1 MDHTADSGGL
11 RAEALER
18 VALDAM
24 DDMVRI
30 LSPEGRVLLTSASYV
45 SCFGNQLGNSCHEMY
60 ETDRKCGEC
69 IYKRALETR
78 ETCQTKKRYRN
89 RVYLISASP
98 IFDEAGE
105 NSGVVEVFRDITW
118 QTEQQRRLQDQNRR
132 LLQDAQT
139 ASKLQRELFATQLPD
154 NVGVETISR
163 YLPAQSLGG
172 DLFGCTCVNGKVL
185 FYIADVSGHGMSAA
199 MISLLISNIILNYA
213 QQGMTDPAS
222 ILSAAR
228 KYFCMLTDDIQ
239 LYVTALV
246 GLIDPEGGTLDWANA
261 GHSVPPL
268 IYHNGE
274 IDVLTDPSFPICNW
288 DASIQYQTHR
298 LAMEAGARLLVY
310 TDGLIDPRSSSLTLE
325 LLKTFF
331 YEEED
336 ELFLDILSSYAR
348 DDREDDIC
356 MLLLRCKQ

>member
-1 MDHTADSGGL
+1 MADGDGL
-11 RAEALER
+11 RAETPER

-30 LSPEGRVLLTSASYV
+30 LSPQGRVLLTNASYV
-45 SCFGNQLGNSCHEMY
+45 RCFGNQLGNVCYEMY
-60 ETDRKCGEC
+60 EADRACGEC
-69 IYKRALETR
+69 ILKKALETR

-89 RVYLISASP
+89 RVYQISASP
-98 IFDEAGE
+98 VYTESGE
-105 NSGVVEVFRDITW
+105 NSAVVEVYRDITW
-118 QTEQQRRLQDQNRR
+118 QTEQQKRLQDQNRR

-139 ASKLQRELFATQLPD
+139 ASKLQRELLATEIPD
-154 NVGVETISR
+154 NVGVESISR

-199 MISLLISNIILNYA
+199 MISLLISNIFLNYA
-213 QQGMTDPAS
+213 QQGMTDPAG

-246 GLIDPEGGTLDWANA
+246 GLIDPVNGTLDWANA

-268 IYHNGE
+268 LYHDGE
-274 IDVLTDPSFPICNW
+274 IEALFAPSFPICNW

-298 LAMEAGARLLVY
+298 LAMKAGARLLVY
-310 TDGLIDPRSSSLTLE
+310 TDGLIDPRSSGLTFE

-336 ELFLDILSSYAR
+336 GLFLDILSSYAR